1 MTRQVRLF
9 KVLRYQGVAR
19 EEFWQTIA
27 QLMILHCVMS
37 ELLHALKRKLKAI
50 LLQWIGESERSV
62 VDISPNSLLQS
73 NACVHWRAMLLRKG
87 YNICMSA
94 MTINIL

>member
-1 MTRQVRLF
+1 
-9 KVLRYQGVAR
+9 
-19 EEFWQTIA
+19 
-27 QLMILHCVMS
+27 MS

-73 NACVHWRAMLLRKG
+73 NACIGVQC
-87 YNICMSA
+87 Y
-94 MTINIL
+94 